1 MFVIIDIY
9 VVGINGC
16 WLYHF
21 STFYILKIF
30 MIKSKMKRNKN
41 NHGKYQGK
49 QYNRI
54 KLRAGSLKCNKI
66 SNQEEK
72 AIGNK

>member
-41 NHGKYQGK
+41 NHGKY
-49 QYNRI
+49 
-54 KLRAGSLKCNKI
+54 
-66 SNQEEK
+66 
-72 AIGNK
+72 